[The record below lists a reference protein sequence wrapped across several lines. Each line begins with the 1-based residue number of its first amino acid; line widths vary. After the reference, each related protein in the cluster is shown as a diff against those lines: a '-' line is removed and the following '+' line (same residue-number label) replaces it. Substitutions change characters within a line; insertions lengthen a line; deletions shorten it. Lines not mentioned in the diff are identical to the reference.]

1 MDIEN
6 QLLELQNKNEN
17 LLQEIAQLK
26 MDKEAQQDEIEILKS
41 YLKEYDDEYFR
52 KKEFKNILKDIY
64 K

>member
-26 MDKEAQQDEIEILKS
+26 MDKEAQQDEIEILTS